1 MTFAQIE
8 EWVVENR
15 PVRATKPLVLLS
27 ALSDRNREWSV
38 SRKGFA
44 GAGSIIVHLLLLYF
58 FVNKLTGG
66 APAHPLAGAG
76 GPSLSVFN
84 LSSASD
90 DRAETKSEKA
100 ASAPKRDEAI
110 QKPVP
115 VVPAE
120 WKLSTIS
127 APSAASATTGQSIS
141 TGTSTSTPAGGG
153 YDPYAGAS
161 PMPLIPVVA
170 NTGISAG
177 NPTSSISADPI
188 TIDQDV
194 LRKIRSMVRQFAR
207 PGNPVRMTLTIAKDG
222 AIIDLKLSG
231 APLQAENQVKAYLR
245 SQRLVSISSP
255 LDTTQVRTVDLI
267 V

>member
-8 EWVVENR
+8 EWVIEDR
-15 PVRATKPLVLLS
+15 PVKVAKPLILLS

-44 GAGSIIVHLLLLYF
+44 VAGSIIVHLLLLYF
-58 FVNKLTGG
+58 FVNKLTGA
-66 APAHPLAGAG
+66 APAHQLAGAG

-84 LSSASD
+84 LSSSSD
-90 DRAETKSEKA
+90 DLTETKSEKA

-120 WKLSTIS
+120 WKVSTIS
-127 APSAASATTGQSIS
+127 VSSTASATTGQSIS
-141 TGTSTSTPAGGG
+141 TGTSTSSPAGGG

-161 PMPLIPVVA
+161 PMPLIPDA
-170 NTGISAG
+170 NTDIPPG
-177 NPTSSISADPI
+177 NPTASNSADPI
-188 TIDQDV
+188 TIDQDI
-194 LRKIRSMVRQFAR
+194 LGKIRSMVRQFAR
-207 PGNPVRMTLTIAKDG
+207 PGNPVRLTLTVAGDG

-231 APLQAENQVKAYLR
+231 APSQAENRVKTYLR
-245 SQRLVSISSP
+245 SRSLVTIAGP
-255 LDTTQVRTVDLI
+255 LTGNQVRTIDL
-267 V
+267 

>member
-1 MTFAQIE
+1 M
-8 EWVVENR
+8 
-15 PVRATKPLVLLS
+15 VLLS
-27 ALSDRNREWSV
+27 ALNDRNREWSV

-44 GAGSIIVHLLLLYF
+44 VAGSIIVHLLLLYF

-66 APAHPLAGAG
+66 TPAHQLAGAG
-76 GPSLSVFN
+76 GSSLSVFN

-90 DRAETKSEKA
+90 DRTETKSEKA

-127 APSAASATTGQSIS
+127 LPSAASATSGQSIS
-141 TGTSTSTPAGGG
+141 TGTATATPAGGG

-161 PMPLIPVVA
+161 PMPLTPVVA
-170 NTGISAG
+170 NTDIPAG
-177 NPTSSISADPI
+177 NPTASSSADPI

-194 LRKIRSMVRQFAR
+194 LGKIRSIVRQFTRSASS
-207 PGNPVRMTLTIAKDG
+207 VRLTLTIAKDG
-222 AIIDLKLSG
+222 AIMDLKLSG
-231 APLQAENQVKAYLR
+231 VPSQAEKQVKTYLR
-245 SQRLVSISSP
+245 SQTLVRISSP
-255 LDTTQVRTVDLI
+255 LASTQVRIMDL
-267 V
+267 